1 MPCFLRHVSCH
12 DDNVGGDD
20 DGNTSHGLQSVYNVA
35 LPERVNVIK
44 TQMSNKCAMHIWSVL
59 DLCPKIIAWKKTNDD
74 FAFSYNV
81 PWVIWSDTLPIL
93 LCPKWRLEKLEK
105 MLSLSVLFLCSIVFC
120 GVVFFWWGASQ
131 VLEIEFIADKIRILS
146 PLAYECESQPN
157 KILSW
162 ERILGESFCW
172 SYSSSCNPKAIPFL

>member
-59 DLCPKIIAWKKTNDD
+59 DLCPKIIARKKQMMISHSLIMSHGSFEAIPSLYFCVQNDGWKNCRKC
-74 FAFSYNV
+74 F
-81 PWVIWSDTLPIL
+81 
-93 LCPKWRLEKLEK
+93 
-105 MLSLSVLFLCSIVFC
+105 LFPF
-120 GVVFFWWGASQ
+120 
-131 VLEIEFIADKIRILS
+131 
-146 PLAYECESQPN
+146 
-157 KILSW
+157 
-162 ERILGESFCW
+162 
-172 SYSSSCNPKAIPFL
+172 SSCVPLSFVELYSFDEVLHRCWKSNL